1 MFGRLIDKLER
12 PFFGVFL
19 AFIAGCVLY
28 AIYVAFTS

>member
-1 MFGRLIDKLER
+1 MFGKIIDRLER
-12 PFFGVFL
+12 PFFAVFI